1 MRAVF
6 SLIWPLAI
14 FQSIKCFIEI
24 QLLSRQADLEFWGID
39 DSILETCCRDRS
51 DYILLLRVKQG

>member
-6 SLIWPLAI
+6 SWIWPLAI

-24 QLLSRQADLEFWGID
+24 KLLSRQADLEFWGID

-51 DYILLLRVKQG
+51 DY